1 MNPIHFIDALF
12 FIVLPVC
19 VIIYAIKYAWDD
31 CKDTVAEHKWYRGED
46 GWFYCQNCGITY
58 ENTKDK
64 RTKHLLS
71 CPYHYRTVDLEFSE
85 QDGITQSKTKGAYWC
100 EGCYTWQLPAG
111 HELHIDNC
119 DCNY

>member
-31 CKDTVAEHKWYRGED
+31 CKD
-46 GWFYCQNCGITY
+46 
-58 ENTKDK
+58 
-64 RTKHLLS
+64 
-71 CPYHYRTVDLEFSE
+71 LEFSE
-85 QDGITQSKTKGAYWC
+85 QDELTQSKTKGSYWC
-100 EGCYTWQLPAG
+100 EGCYSWQLPAG